1 MMFIS
6 AEEWQLL
13 SFFEVEPTKL
23 DASECW
29 SVNELEYSCPVG
41 DLQVA
46 FKVAPWRKSC
56 KLTVERAGT
65 TFIQLLAESVFDNR
79 YHARDGS
86 EWLEILLSPDER
98 LELRLKPTFSLVGRI
113 PGGQLDT

>member
-1 MMFIS
+1 MFIS

-41 DLQVA
+41 DLQLS
-46 FKVAPWRKSC
+46 FRVAPWHKYC
-56 KLTVERAGT
+56 ELTVERAGT
-65 TFIQLLAESVFDNR
+65 TFIQLLAESVFDIR
-79 YHARDGS
+79 YNAEDGS
-86 EWLEILLSPDER
+86 EWLEILLSLDER
-98 LELRLKPTFSLVGRI
+98 LELRLKPTFSLAGRI
-113 PGGQLDT
+113 PGRQLEA

>member
-23 DASECW
+23 DAGECW

-46 FKVAPWRKSC
+46 FRVAPWHKSC
-56 KLTVERAGT
+56 ELTVDRAGT
-65 TFIQLLAESVFDNR
+65 TFVKLLAESVFDIR

-113 PGGQLDT
+113 PGRQLDT

>member
-23 DASECW
+23 DVGECW

-46 FKVAPWRKSC
+46 FRVAPWRKSC
-56 KLTVERAGT
+56 ELTVERAGT
-65 TFIQLLAESVFDNR
+65 TVVQLLAESVLDIR

-86 EWLEILLSPDER
+86 EWLEILLTPDER

-113 PGGQLDT
+113 PGRQLDT